1 MPGFIDSQGNQQQFE
16 LSVTDYRAAADAGQ
30 SLPEYLQVRYGGRT
44 DVVRHGS
51 VFEQACA
58 SEGIFLRGNTQ
69 VGIRASTMADIL
81 TPKVEAGVTTRDAV
95 PASRILYPAVALQA
109 VEDRLQAN
117 LDITPNAFEQMIAI
131 TESVSGERYEQPKI
145 NYDNPSAARSQIIT
159 QLAKPA
165 AMMLITV
172 SDKSYTIPTYSLGLE
187 ISDQALRAT
196 SLDLVTLSLAR
207 QIAVE
212 RNARAQEYILN
223 LLNGDVDSGESS
235 LATLG
240 KTTTAV
246 ALDAAATTNIT
257 QKAWIKFL
265 SREHTKRT
273 LTHVVTDLDGAM
285 AIENR
290 TGRPNVQGDDPKSP
304 RINSLME
311 LINPMWPSK
320 VKLFLTLDSSWPAAT
335 IMGLDSRYA
344 VRRVRNLL
352 ADYTAIES
360 FVLRR
365 AQAMRFDFGEKVERL
380 FDEAFDSLTYTP
392 A

>member
-30 SLPEYLQVRYGGRT
+30 SLPEYLQVRYGGHT

-58 SEGIFLRGNTQ
+58 SEGIFLRGNAQ
-69 VGIRASTMADIL
+69 VGIRASTMHDIL
-81 TPKVEAGVTTRDAV
+81 QPSAAVTTRDAV
-95 PASRILYPAVALQA
+95 
-109 VEDRLQAN
+109 EDRLTAN

-196 SLDLVTLSLAR
+196 TLDLVTLSLAR

-246 ALDAAATTNIT
+246 ALDGAATTNIT

-265 SREHTKRT
+265 SRESTKRT

-290 TGRPNVQGDDPKSP
+290 TGRPNVQTDDPKSP

-311 LINPMWPSK
+311 LINPLWPSK

-335 IMGLDSRYA
+335 IMGLDNRYA